1 MEELKM
7 IGTYQEFKKAFDA
20 ELYNQ
25 AEGFVRTGYLLKKA
39 RDTDILR
46 ESG

>member
-1 MEELKM
+1 MNEL
-7 IGTYQEFKKAFDA
+7 ININTYNEFKSALDT
-20 ELYNQ
+20 ELQNQ

-39 RDTDILR
+39 RDTEILR